1 MTLTHT
7 KLSNIAHLCFGFLA
21 AILGYEH
28 LFTAVYLAYQVVD
41 LLCEKR
47 CEEFK
52 EDIVEYVLGLLAG
65 ALIKLYIL
73 R

>member
-1 MTLTHT
+1 
-7 KLSNIAHLCFGFLA
+7 
-21 AILGYEH
+21 
-28 LFTAVYLAYQVVD
+28 VVD
-41 LLCEKR
+41 LLCEKS